1 MPLAVNSPRP
11 RPPSTDGGT
20 EAALRQE
27 GSLRAAS
34 GLCKVVPNE
43 SGWCNRDAPLSQY
56 RFFVKCY
63 DNGVANRFGHVD
75 GVWRNNGGTYR
86 SYATCAA
93 GDWHQ
98 TYGFEW
104 R

>member
-1 MPLAVNSPRP
+1 MGAPRP
-11 RPPSTDGGT
+11 RS
-20 EAALRQE
+20 AR
-27 GSLRAAS
+27 RAAS
-34 GLCKVVPNE
+34 GLCKVVPDE
-43 SGWCNRDAPLSQY
+43 SGWCSRDAPLSQY

-75 GVWRNNGGTYR
+75 GVWRNNRGTYR

-93 GDWHQ
+93 GDGYQ